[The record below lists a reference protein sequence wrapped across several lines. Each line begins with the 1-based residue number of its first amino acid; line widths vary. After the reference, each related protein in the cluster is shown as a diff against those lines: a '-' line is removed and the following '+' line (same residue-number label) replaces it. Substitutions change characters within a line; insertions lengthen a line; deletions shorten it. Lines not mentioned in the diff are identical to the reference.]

1 MEVTCSIVRFLPIH
15 VIESVQEQI
24 YSRDV
29 DLKPAVFLIAEES
42 FFALPTLGRAY
53 IH

>member
-15 VIESVQEQI
+15 VIETVQEQI

-29 DLKPAVFLIAEES
+29 DLKPAVFLIAG